1 MFVYGTGFIKN
12 QHLMIRLTQGSVQ
25 KLVKPV
31 FKSTKKLAIELPDMG
46 PEVEMGTHALS
57 VEVTTNG

>member
-1 MFVYGTGFIKN
+1 MV
-12 QHLMIRLTQGSVQ
+12 RLSKDTAH

-31 FKSTKKLAIELPDMG
+31 YKSSRKLAIELPDMG
-46 PEVEMGTHALS
+46 SEGVEIGTHPIT